1 MADFNH
7 GKVTVL
13 KELKFNETENV
24 PVGTEGILTA
34 YVPEEDIY
42 GVLFGEDKW
51 FRFDKVS
58 IDMYCKIELN
68 EETN

>member
-1 MADFNH
+1 MSDFNH

-51 FRFDKVS
+51 LDLIRYQLICTVK
-58 IDMYCKIELN
+58 LN
-68 EETN
+68 